1 MVPLH
6 PSLRYSPP
14 RESRDGRL
22 RRRRG
27 LHVSVLVTIPADQ
40 SLPQVSLGQSAK
52 SIPLAAITGLIVGF
66 VIGYLIFASGSRV
79 NLSIFL
85 VVSTSI
91 LLLIGAGLCSRGV
104 WFFQQY
110 RLVRG

>member
-1 MVPLH
+1 MSAAYVPLLRITHKHH
-6 PSLRYSPP
+6 PSQTLAIS
-14 RESRDGRL
+14 
-22 RRRRG
+22 
-27 LHVSVLVTIPADQ
+27 
-40 SLPQVSLGQSAK
+40 QVSLGQSAK
-52 SIPLAAITGLIVGF
+52 SIPLAAITGLIAGF
-66 VIGYLIFASGSRV
+66 LIGYLIFASGSRV

-110 RLVRG
+110 RLVRA